1 MSAVLIKE
9 RKMSHTRRKKGNI
22 LIKLL
27 IVLVIFLGLATWV
40 LYVAATHFKITQ
52 ISFEG
57 TDRYTEDEL
66 KEYIFGQNEYVNSL
80 KLGYDL
86 KHDYVKVSIPFI
98 ETYDVNIEY
107 PDKVHVI
114 LYEKSIVAYIIYKG
128 NYMYFDKDGIVVET
142 SNRQDMSVPLIDGLE
157 FDSVVLYSLLPVAD
171 EGVFNTILDLSQN
184 LQKYDLA
191 VDKIHFNNDLSI
203 VLYIGDVRVNFGFGE
218 RLGEK
223 LHELKQLEP
232 QLAGLSGVL
241 NMENYTEGSGYITFK
256 QDEKRDKK
264 NN

>member
-1 MSAVLIKE
+1 M
-9 RKMSHTRRKKGNI
+9 
-22 LIKLL
+22 
-27 IVLVIFLGLATWV
+27 LVIFLGLATGV

-128 NYMYFDKDGIVVET
+128 NYMYFDKDGIVLQSLSEHKKDVPMVT
-142 SNRQDMSVPLIDGLE
+142 GIKFGKFSIGKAFSVKDEKLFSKIMNISQLISHYKINVSRIHSSSDGIM
-157 FDSVVLYSLLPVAD
+157 LYS
-171 EGVFNTILDLSQN
+171 G
-184 LQKYDLA
+184 K
-191 VDKIHFNNDLSI
+191 
-203 VLYIGDVRVNFGFGE
+203 VRVF
-218 RLGEK
+218 LGKKDMYLFLLCSEK
-223 LHELKQLEP
+223 
-232 QLAGLSGVL
+232 
-241 NMENYTEGSGYITFK
+241 
-256 QDEKRDKK
+256 
-264 NN
+264 